1 MEQVQTSKNF
11 IIFLKKGIDFLE
23 NNDIITSLSE
33 RQRKIKIAELC
44 KGSTADSDSV
54 CLGSNPSSAATAST
68 LTCRGIL
75 IEVWL
80 SLVERCVRDAEV
92 ACSNP
97 VTSTILSIHKGFDL

>member
-54 CLGSNPSSAATAST
+54 CLGSNPSPAAK
-68 LTCRGIL
+68 
-75 IEVWL
+75 E
-80 SLVERCVRDAEV
+80 
-92 ACSNP
+92 SN
-97 VTSTILSIHKGFDL
+97 SYELDFFFFTIHFLNL